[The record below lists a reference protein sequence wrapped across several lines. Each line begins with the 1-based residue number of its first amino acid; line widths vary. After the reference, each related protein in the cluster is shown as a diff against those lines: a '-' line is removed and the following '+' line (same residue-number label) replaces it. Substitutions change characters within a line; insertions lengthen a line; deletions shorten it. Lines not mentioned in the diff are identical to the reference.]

1 MRTESVKIT
10 YSRWLFYTHLSII
23 VAVCARYVAS
33 VTTGPAVHTLGTL
46 SSLCLILVASYHIV
60 FFVSLNYRPVWFEPT
75 VVFHSPFAWAA
86 IWLLVFHGEDRR
98 MADAADDGADMV
110 AVHPLRRFVDR
121 RVGPVVLLAMHVFV
135 WYMRRTVIGVTV
147 FERKS
152 RASLLSYRCYRVYT
166 ALAAP
171 LIVIAWKLY
180 PYAAVGWWHASS
192 SSSSSFSRGRI
203 DTGGLFHDMPVDR
216 VAIGRARLLVTMAV
230 SGATHVLWYSFISY
244 AYQVV
249 VWKDY
254 MREGVVIW
262 VVGDVTVCTKL
273 H

>member
-23 VAVCARYVAS
+23 VAVGARYIAS

-46 SSLCLILVASYHIV
+46 SSLCLLLVFSYHIV

-86 IWLLVFHGEDRR
+86 IWLLVFHGEDHILVSTTE
-98 MADAADDGADMV
+98 GTGN
-110 AVHPLRRFVDR
+110 PLRRFVDR
-121 RVGPVVLLAMHVFV
+121 RVGPVVLLAMHIFV

-147 FERKS
+147 FERKI

-171 LIVIAWKLY
+171 LIVSAWRIH
-180 PYAAVGWWHASS
+180 PYASIGWRAP
-192 SSSSSFSRGRI
+192 FG
-203 DTGGLFHDMPVDR
+203 TGIGEGGMFRELPGGVDR
-216 VAIGRARLLVTMAV
+216 VAISRGRLIATMLV
-230 SGATHVLWYSFISY
+230 SGGTHVLWYSFISY
-244 AYQVV
+244 AYQLV
-249 VWKDY
+249 VWKEY
-254 MREGVVIW
+254 LREGFATWI
-262 VVGDVTVCTKL
+262 VGDVTMCTKL

>member
-10 YSRWLFYTHLSII
+10 YSRWLFYTHLCII
-23 VAVCARYVAS
+23 VAVCARYIAS

-46 SSLCLILVASYHIV
+46 TSLCLLLVSSYHIV

-75 VVFHSPFAWAA
+75 VVLHSPFAWAA
-86 IWLLVFHGEDRR
+86 IWLLVFHGEDRTPLST
-98 MADAADDGADMV
+98 AYDYDH
-110 AVHPLRRFVDR
+110 HPLRRFVDR

-147 FERKS
+147 FERKT

-171 LIVIAWKLY
+171 LIVFVWSIY
-180 PYAAVGWWHASS
+180 PYASVGWHSPS
-192 SSSSSFSRGRI
+192 GRGLGAAGLP
-203 DTGGLFHDMPVDR
+203 GGFDR
-216 VAIGRARLLVTMAV
+216 VAISRSRLIATMLV
-230 SGATHVLWYSFISY
+230 SGGTHVLWYSFISY
-244 AYQVV
+244 AYELV
-249 VWKDY
+249 VWKVY
-254 MREGVVIW
+254 LREGFATWI
-262 VVGDVTVCTKL
+262 VGDVTVCTKL